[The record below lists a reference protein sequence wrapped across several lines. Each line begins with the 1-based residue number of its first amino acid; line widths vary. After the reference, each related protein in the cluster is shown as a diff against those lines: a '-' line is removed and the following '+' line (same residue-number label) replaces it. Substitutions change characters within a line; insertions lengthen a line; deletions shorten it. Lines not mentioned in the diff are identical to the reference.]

1 MSKRK
6 RLVSTFDKYLKIPI
20 LDKKHSTMIF
30 RKRFFLSENNRSTR
44 IFKQIE
50 TGKITEIICV
60 SLEIIINNKWET
72 IVYYDNVHGYLH
84 RHERLSAS
92 DESETIATLGVRQKG
107 TVRRLLKWAI
117 RDISINY
124 INYKKRFL
132 KSSGFSKTEIWEN
145 MY

>member
-1 MSKRK
+1 
-6 RLVSTFDKYLKIPI
+6 
-20 LDKKHSTMIF
+20 MIF

-60 SLEIIINNKWET
+60 SLEIVINSKWET